1 MNPIDYKV
9 GQSFKPYE
17 DNPLPLQNHSK
28 LAMNANGHLLLI
40 ICLNN
45 ISQEEI
51 RQLSNLPI
59 MVRILDD
66 IKGHMLPLFRLGG
79 TDLIFETPFNPCVYD
94 EDRVFIMA
102 SDEKL
107 NMLAIEASKNIIV
120 ASRSFTLPRPLSRKL
135 LINWLTA
142 FEEKT
147 YYIYSYNQW
156 IGLLHAVS
164 QLKTL
169 WRFAGEQWELI
180 PYDCV

>member
-1 MNPIDYKV
+1 MNSLDYQV
-9 GQSFKPYE
+9 GHVFSPYQ
-17 DNPLPLQNHSK
+17 DKPLPLQNHSK
-28 LAMNANGHLLLI
+28 LALSANGHLLLI

-51 RQLSNLPI
+51 RQLSSLPI

-66 IKGHMLPLFRLGG
+66 IKGHILPLFRLGG
-79 TDLIFETPFNPCVYD
+79 TDLFFETPFDPCVYD
-94 EDRVFIMA
+94 EDRVFTMPA
-102 SDEKL
+102 EEKIY
-107 NMLAIEASKNIIV
+107 MLAVEASKNTVV
-120 ASRSFTLPRPLSRKL
+120 ASRVFTLPRPLSRKL

-147 YYIYSYNQW
+147 YYMYSYHQW
-156 IGLLHAVS
+156 IGLLQAVS